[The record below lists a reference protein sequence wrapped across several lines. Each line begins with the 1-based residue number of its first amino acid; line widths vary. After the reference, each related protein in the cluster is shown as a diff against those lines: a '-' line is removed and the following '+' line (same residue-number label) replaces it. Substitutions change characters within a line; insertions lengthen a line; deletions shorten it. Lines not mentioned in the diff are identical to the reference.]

1 MEVAKCAVCGQWIDE
16 GHENHWCPKCG
27 LPLPRSVLG
36 RLPKL
41 PKLITPE
48 AAAAASDLH
57 TRWVAAGQPGAAASD
72 SAAGSDSVVGEM
84 PSSSPVVNRY
94 RDTYRVGAAL
104 VGLGNAIKVV
114 GAILAGII
122 FLVSLSSA
130 KDLLGGGA
138 VVLGIFIAAI
148 VGILFWICGVI
159 VAAQGQILLATV
171 DTAVAS
177 SHFLTDTERAQA
189 MGLPPNIADR
199 SRAWS

>member
-94 RDTYRVGAAL
+94 RDAYRVGAAL
-104 VGLGNAIKVV
+104 VDIGNAIKFV
-114 GAILAGII
+114 GAILGGII
-122 FLVSLSSA
+122 FLVSLSS
-130 KDLLGGGA
+130 KNLLGVGA

>member
-1 MEVAKCAVCGQWIDE
+1 
-16 GHENHWCPKCG
+16 
-27 LPLPRSVLG
+27 
-36 RLPKL
+36 
-41 PKLITPE
+41 
-48 AAAAASDLH
+48 
-57 TRWVAAGQPGAAASD
+57 
-72 SAAGSDSVVGEM
+72 
-84 PSSSPVVNRY
+84 
-94 RDTYRVGAAL
+94 